1 MMAETHSEFLKQ
13 VLASLNARQT
23 YQTYAQREAEIL
35 EACALVKHEDFL
47 PRFILIPVGGLFVS
61 IPITSQTWESIKRDA
76 QDWYEDL
83 SNLIEYQSAGTRL
96 NGCADAFNIPA
107 ALL

>member
-1 MMAETHSEFLKQ
+1 MMAETNSEFLKQ
-13 VLASLNARQT
+13 VLAALNGRQN
-23 YQTYAQREAEIL
+23 YQTYGQREWEIL

-47 PRFILIPVGGLFVS
+47 PRFILVPVGGLLVS
-61 IPITSQTWESIKRDA
+61 IPISRVTWESIRRDA
-76 QDWYEDL
+76 SDWYEDL
-83 SNLIEYQSAGTRL
+83 SNLIEYRTDGTRL